1 MCITESSFCSTSVD
15 SLVIVDSQRLSTG
28 TTVQDHHIQMVEG
41 ALQVCAVY
49 GGNTTGNT
57 TNTNTPKLDKY
68 MVVKDEV
75 VAAPKF
81 DAGIATIYS

>member
-1 MCITESSFCSTSVD
+1 
-15 SLVIVDSQRLSTG
+15 
-28 TTVQDHHIQMVEG
+28 MVEG